1 MRRAVERGVEIVSEA
16 SRHIPDEL
24 KQRYPHIY
32 WREISAIGN
41 LLRHEYGRVDD
52 RIIWRV
58 VEEYLPELKDVVTE
72 MLEPEVRQRSPKP
85 ER

>member
-1 MRRAVERGVEIVSEA
+1 MVDAIDGIEDTVAEASYAEYVRTWTMRRAVERGIEIVSEA

-41 LLRHEYGRVDD
+41 LLRHEYGRVED

-58 VEEYLPELKDVVTE
+58 VEE
-72 MLEPEVRQRSPKP
+72 
-85 ER
+85 